1 MEGFLE
7 LLHKLLVGR
16 QHVVASLGHVAIA
29 LVEVLLRS
37 VRGSVL
43 LLWESLYSLVNL
55 PLAHFQI
62 LLRYGHE
69 FVQDQ
74 LLRVFGI
81 NLQQLAADL
90 RQNVDYVLLNCD
102 RPVEYFVLACE
113 KDGAHFVLQDFVNVE
128 LIEVNQLRVVVDVLT
143 LNVEQFLY
151 CYDMLSD

>member
-1 MEGFLE
+1 M
-7 LLHKLLVGR
+7 
-16 QHVVASLGHVAIA
+16 
-29 LVEVLLRS
+29 
-37 VRGSVL
+37 L

-81 NLQQLAADL
+81 NLQQLAANL